1 MLSLTTDDKGSNESE
16 NKISEVKHA
25 RRKDVLGFYCVFPN
39 STVFHVLVVL
49 GHPFYGGAL
58 FQETIITSMA
68 SISQLVSEFA
78 HSLGQPNNYA
88 LRENI
93 KSLIIHTRNEVIRRS
108 YENHNYV
115 DKVLTQRYKV
125 TLTMVNDGEVNL
137 PDDVSFA
144 RIDKI
149 FRTVQQVP
157 RPVRLTN
164 NLPFDRVSTVGY
176 KTNREIPFI
185 KETTAR
191 FRSAVPGLCG
201 MPCYD
206 YINGYIYIFP
216 VDCKS
221 FDLRKIVIE
230 SAFEHPTAIEIENGT
245 ADDYDAYFDNNE
257 WLLSED
263 MIGQIKE
270 IIYKRDLLNTVRQ
283 TNEIPNTIKYNS

>member
-1 MLSLTTDDKGSNESE
+1 
-16 NKISEVKHA
+16 
-25 RRKDVLGFYCVFPN
+25 
-39 STVFHVLVVL
+39 
-49 GHPFYGGAL
+49 
-58 FQETIITSMA
+58 MA
-68 SISQLVSEFA
+68 SISQIVSEFA

-108 YENHNYV
+108 YENHGYV
-115 DKVLTQRYKV
+115 DKILTQRYKV
-125 TLTMVNDGEVNL
+125 SLITTNDGEITL
-137 PDDVSFA
+137 PEGYEDVD
-144 RIDKI
+144 IDKI
-149 FRTVQQVP
+149 LRTEQQVP

-185 KETTAR
+185 KETSAR
-191 FRSAVPGLCG
+191 FRGAVPGLCG

-206 YINGYIYIFP
+206 YINGFIYIFP
-216 VDCKS
+216 ADGKTLS
-221 FDLRKIVIE
+221 LGKIVIE
-230 SAFEHPTAIEIENGT
+230 SAFEHPTEIDLANGIT
-245 ADDYDAYFDNNE
+245 DKWSAYIDENE

-283 TNEIPNTIKYNS
+283 TNEIPDTIKFNS